1 MSLHDAVA
9 KYVENGDVLAT
20 GGFTTNRKPYAAV
33 SEILRQGQKDFIVY
47 AGPGGG
53 EVDMLIGEGRV
64 AAYINCYTANSGY
77 TNVSRRF
84 RAAIEKGQ
92 LTYEDYSQDVL
103 MLMLHA
109 SSLGLPFL
117 PVRLMQ
123 GSGLMKYWGIS
134 EEKRKT
140 MPKME
145 DLKCVEI
152 ENPMVPGQKV
162 VAVPVPRI
170 DTALIHVQQ
179 ASPDGTCIICGDEF
193 HDIDIAVAAR
203 KTIVTCEEIVSNEY
217 IRRDPTK
224 TRIFGECAQAVVKAP
239 YGAWPAQCYDYYD
252 DDDAAL
258 KEYDKASKYQD
269 KADAVEQL
277 AKAAAKAVKALEKAP
292 ADEKLK
298 LAAEAAEKAAKAAA
312 AGELIPETFEDYLNK
327 WVYGCKDQA
336 ELLDKIG
343 GSRLMQGSGLMK
355 FWGISE
361 EKRKTM
367 PKIEDLKC
375 AEIENP
381 MVPGQ
386 KVVAVPVPKIDTAII
401 HVQQASPDGTCII
414 CGDEFHDIDIA
425 IAARKTIVTCEEIV
439 SDEFIRRDPTK
450 TRIFGECVQAV
461 VKAPYGAWPSQC
473 YAYYDDDDAGLKE
486 YDKASKYQDA
496 EDAVKQLE
504 KAAVKAAKA
513 LEKAPEDEKLKLAA
527 ENAQKAFELA
537 KSGEKIPETFKDF
550 LEKWVYSCEDQPA
563 LLDKIGGSRLM
574 RLKNEPHLGY
584 STTH

>member
-9 KYVENGDVLAT
+9 KYVENGDTLAI
-20 GGFTTNRKPYAAV
+20 GGFTTNRKPYATV

-84 RAAIEKGQ
+84 RAAIEQGK

-123 GSGLMKYWGIS
+123 GSGLMKFWGIS

-140 MPKME
+140 MPKIE
-145 DLKCVEI
+145 NLKCVEI

-162 VAVPVPRI
+162 VAVPVPKI
-170 DTALIHVQQ
+170 DTAIIHVQQ
-179 ASPDGTCIICGDEF
+179 ASPDGTCIIMGDEF
-193 HDIDIAVAAR
+193 HDIDIAIAAR

-224 TRIFGECAQAVVKAP
+224 TRIFGECVQAVVKAP

-277 AKAAAKAVKALEKAP
+277 AHRQDVVLAQLAERPPQQQDRDSLVAQRQQNQLHTHRPAFAAAPGPAEGHILLPAP
-292 ADEKLK
+292 QKL
-298 LAAEAAEKAAKAAA
+298 LLPGVGPVH
-312 AGELIPETFEDYLNK
+312 GENFLRHTLHSSVSSASSTRTTPPP
-327 WVYGCKDQA
+327 GCRP
-336 ELLDKIG
+336 
-343 GSRLMQGSGLMK
+343 SRV
-355 FWGISE
+355 
-361 EKRKTM
+361 
-367 PKIEDLKC
+367 C
-375 AEIENP
+375 
-381 MVPGQ
+381 
-386 KVVAVPVPKIDTAII
+386 
-401 HVQQASPDGTCII
+401 
-414 CGDEFHDIDIA
+414 
-425 IAARKTIVTCEEIV
+425 
-439 SDEFIRRDPTK
+439 
-450 TRIFGECVQAV
+450 
-461 VKAPYGAWPSQC
+461 
-473 YAYYDDDDAGLKE
+473 
-486 YDKASKYQDA
+486 
-496 EDAVKQLE
+496 
-504 KAAVKAAKA
+504 
-513 LEKAPEDEKLKLAA
+513 
-527 ENAQKAFELA
+527 
-537 KSGEKIPETFKDF
+537 
-550 LEKWVYSCEDQPA
+550 
-563 LLDKIGGSRLM
+563 
-574 RLKNEPHLGY
+574 
-584 STTH
+584 

>member
-1 MSLHDAVA
+1 MSTFFEFLKGFMQRCVLALQLVTKIREVLILSKVMTLHDAVA
-9 KYVENGDVLAT
+9 KYVQDGDVLAT
-20 GGFTTNRKPYAAV
+20 GGFTTNRKPYATVA
-33 SEILRQGQKDFIVY
+33 EILRQGQKDFIVY

-84 RAAIEKGQ
+84 RAWIEQGK

-134 EEKRKT
+134 EEKRKS

-145 DLKCVEI
+145 NLKCVEI
-152 ENPMVPGQKV
+152 DNPMVPGQKV

-179 ASPDGTCIICGDEF
+179 ASPDGTCIINGDEF

-224 TRIFGECAQAVVKAP
+224 TRIFGECVQAVVKAP
-239 YGAWPAQCYDYYD
+239 YGAWPSQCYDYYD

-269 KADAVEQL
+269 TADAVAQL
-277 AKAAAKAVKALEKAP
+277 KKAAAKAQKALDAKP
-292 ADEKLK
+292 DDEKL
-298 LAAEAAEKAAKAAA
+298 AEALEKAAKAAA
-312 AGELIPETFEDYLNK
+312 NAESGTLVPETFEDYLNK
-327 WVYGCKDQA
+327 WVYGCKD
-336 ELLDKIG
+336 
-343 GSRLMQGSGLMK
+343 
-355 FWGISE
+355 
-361 EKRKTM
+361 
-367 PKIEDLKC
+367 
-375 AEIENP
+375 
-381 MVPGQ
+381 
-386 KVVAVPVPKIDTAII
+386 
-401 HVQQASPDGTCII
+401 
-414 CGDEFHDIDIA
+414 HD
-425 IAARKTIVTCEEIV
+425 
-439 SDEFIRRDPTK
+439 
-450 TRIFGECVQAV
+450 
-461 VKAPYGAWPSQC
+461 
-473 YAYYDDDDAGLKE
+473 
-486 YDKASKYQDA
+486 
-496 EDAVKQLE
+496 
-504 KAAVKAAKA
+504 
-513 LEKAPEDEKLKLAA
+513 
-527 ENAQKAFELA
+527 
-537 KSGEKIPETFKDF
+537 
-550 LEKWVYSCEDQPA
+550 A
-563 LLDKIGGSRLM
+563 LLDKLGGSRLM

>member
-123 GSGLMKYWGIS
+123 GSGLMK
-134 EEKRKT
+134 
-140 MPKME
+140 
-145 DLKCVEI
+145 
-152 ENPMVPGQKV
+152 
-162 VAVPVPRI
+162 
-170 DTALIHVQQ
+170 
-179 ASPDGTCIICGDEF
+179 
-193 HDIDIAVAAR
+193 
-203 KTIVTCEEIVSNEY
+203 
-217 IRRDPTK
+217 
-224 TRIFGECAQAVVKAP
+224 
-239 YGAWPAQCYDYYD
+239 
-252 DDDAAL
+252 
-258 KEYDKASKYQD
+258 
-269 KADAVEQL
+269 
-277 AKAAAKAVKALEKAP
+277 
-292 ADEKLK
+292 
-298 LAAEAAEKAAKAAA
+298 
-312 AGELIPETFEDYLNK
+312 
-327 WVYGCKDQA
+327 
-336 ELLDKIG
+336 
-343 GSRLMQGSGLMK
+343 

-386 KVVAVPVPKIDTAII
+386 KVVAVPVPKFDTAII
-401 HVQQASPDGTCII
+401 HVQKASPDGTCII
-414 CGDEFHDIDIA
+414 EGDEFHDIDIA
-425 IAARKTIVTCEEIV
+425 VAARKVIVTCEEIV
-439 SDEFIRRDPTK
+439 SNEWIRRDPTL
-450 TRIFGECVQAV
+450 TRIFGECVDAV
-461 VKAPYGAWPSQC
+461 VRAPYGAWPAQC
-473 YAYYDDDDAGLKE
+473 YNYYDDDDKGLKE

-496 EDAVKQLE
+496 EDAKVQLA
-504 KAAVKAAKA
+504 KAAAKA
-513 LEKAPEDEKLKLAA
+513 QKAADAKPGDEKLAA
-527 ENAQKAFELA
+527 AAAKAQKAAEDA
-537 KSGEKIPETFKDF
+537 ANGTAIPETFKDY
-550 LEKWVYSCEDQPA
+550 LQKYIYGCEDQDA
-563 LLDKIGGSRLM
+563 LLNVLGGARLM
-574 RLKNEPHLGY
+574 NLKNEPHLGY
-584 STTH
+584 STRH